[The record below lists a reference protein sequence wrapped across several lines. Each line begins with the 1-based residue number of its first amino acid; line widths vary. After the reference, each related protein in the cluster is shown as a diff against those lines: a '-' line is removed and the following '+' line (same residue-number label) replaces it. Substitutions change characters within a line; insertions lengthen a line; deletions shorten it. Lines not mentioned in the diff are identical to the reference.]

1 MIEYEYYKYI
11 LVHVFCIVSSSIVY
25 KLGANLKFSEH
36 QRIETHGAVDVSVLQ
51 LHSLTLLV
59 FASNR
64 GDVVSSPQTSVV
76 YRWDSTAQSFFR
88 HTDIQTNRVNK
99 ISSFI
104 ATDSTGE
111 GFSTCMELPKIL
123 NYFNSIIR

>member
-1 MIEYEYYKYI
+1 M
-11 LVHVFCIVSSSIVY
+11 Y

-99 ISSFI
+99 ISSFT

-111 GFSTCMELPKIL
+111 GFSTYMKLPKIL